1 MAGSRLMGRHMDVRD
16 GKEASLLNARRTI
29 TQVASTLRLPP
40 LYIDR
45 AYRLYQ
51 LALQR
56 NFTFGRRQTHVVA
69 TCLYIICRQEK
80 SPHLLIDFSDALQ
93 VNVYVLGKA
102 FLQFTRVLNLN
113 LPVVDPSLYIHRY
126 ASKLDFGEKMNVVVT
141 TTLRIVTRLKKD
153 WIAIGRRPDGVC
165 AAALLIA
172 ARAHGFHVSQ
182 ENIALLF
189 RIAQDTLRRR
199 LVEFKNTPSAQLNL
213 QQFHLHDMELEYDP
227 PSFINNT
234 LLEHGGE
241 NVHLIVLEE
250 EEEGKEG
257 GEGSSVVLE
266 AKELMKDEVY
276 NTLQDTDDEEEGQE
290 GEGEPVILHA
300 HTAVSTSSSSSTGR
314 FKSMKIHANLS
325 VDVPLPS
332 LNKSRKTSSS
342 QMIRHEERLALYDD
356 IYTEVYDSTVN
367 KDSQVALIV
376 EAQDVEQHPQAAGGW
391 GSIKQGRKKE
401 HKLIIHVDVS
411 AKAKAIMDKEQEDE
425 VDEEI
430 VPLDD
435 TEVNHYLL
443 TEEESTK
450 R

>member
-102 FLQFTRVLNLN
+102 FLQFSRVLNLN

-126 ASKLDFGEKMNVVVT
+126 AGKLDFGDKMNSVVT

-153 WIAIGRRPDGVC
+153 WIAMGRRPDGVC

-172 ARAHGFHVSQ
+172 SRAHDFNVSQ
-182 ENIALLF
+182 ENIAVLF

-213 QQFHLHDMELEYDP
+213 QQFHTHDTDVEFDP

-234 LLEHGGE
+234 LAEYGDNINLNIEESIMTEESIKVTELIDDDVYKTISDSEDE
-241 NVHLIVLEE
+241 N
-250 EEEGKEG
+250 
-257 GEGSSVVLE
+257 
-266 AKELMKDEVY
+266 
-276 NTLQDTDDEEEGQE
+276 DDEN
-290 GEGEPVILHA
+290 
-300 HTAVSTSSSSSTGR
+300 STGLKSSSQGD
-314 FKSMKIHANLS
+314 SMNTKYKVVNLGNDIK
-325 VDVPLPS
+325 VNVPLPT
-332 LNKSRKTSSS
+332 LKKSR
-342 QMIRHEERLALYDD
+342 
-356 IYTEVYDSTVN
+356 
-367 KDSQVALIV
+367 
-376 EAQDVEQHPQAAGGW
+376 
-391 GSIKQGRKKE
+391 
-401 HKLIIHVDVS
+401 
-411 AKAKAIMDKEQEDE
+411 
-425 VDEEI
+425 
-430 VPLDD
+430 
-435 TEVNHYLL
+435 
-443 TEEESTK
+443 
-450 R
+450 